1 MQPSAGVTD
10 HAFIPHA
17 FLRFIVLH
25 PALHTKAGV
34 PENARFANFVR
45 GPLTV
50 FDYLTELIRFSSK
63 RYLGH
68 SPAGGAMIVVLLI
81 MISATAI
88 TGTAN
93 LAADER
99 TGPLAGFIAKVERPP
114 RVPGQRRPPLVM
126 KQVHEAVANLTLAF
140 VVFHLLG
147 VGLASLVHRENL
159 INAMITGR
167 KRRSKV
173 GRETPTIVGLR
184 PINTGEASLAGNT
197 ARREAFYRLGVRP

>member
-1 MQPSAGVTD
+1 M
-10 HAFIPHA
+10 
-17 FLRFIVLH
+17 
-25 PALHTKAGV
+25 
-34 PENARFANFVR
+34 
-45 GPLTV
+45 
-50 FDYLTELIRFSSK
+50 
-63 RYLGH
+63 
-68 SPAGGAMIVVLLI
+68 
-81 MISATAI
+81 
-88 TGTAN
+88 
-93 LAADER
+93 
-99 TGPLAGFIAKVERPP
+99 
-114 RVPGQRRPPLVM
+114 M